1 MTGVH
6 ELKTTADLIKASI
19 LEGLENSIKSGE
31 LPAIV
36 TNDASVERPRIQD
49 MEILQVAY
57 Q

>member
-31 LPAIV
+31 LTAIV
-36 TNDASVERPRIQD
+36 LNDASV
-49 MEILQVAY
+49 
-57 Q
+57 